1 MRGKIVVNRVI
12 SLLLAMCLILFA
24 CTACS
29 GDSVIK
35 VEEITKNGNLVL
47 AVTGTDFLDKGFAY
61 GDLITVTINGQTM
74 DMPVGTAYSDVNQ
87 GSVMCRVAIS
97 PESGEDRVV
106 LAINMGDL
114 ATTLGIAEKEEIDAD
129 PGYVWHYQVK
139 EPVKAT
145 IVMKE
150 KGGYYDE
157 WVMRQL
163 VRSNHREDYVD
174 LTDAQYANYRVI
186 TTTGMG
192 ENKLSRSSSP
202 INPELNRNLQADAAA
217 EEAGIRTIINLAD
230 SVNGMW
236 SYEGFAS
243 TYYVKQQMIALSLG
257 MDFTTDEF
265 RAGLAQGLRYI
276 IYYGRA
282 PYLVHCNEGKDRTG
296 FFCAVVEALMGA
308 SAEEIVADYMLT
320 YYYYY
325 GLEPD
330 SESYDVIASSNI
342 QKTLAEAF
350 GMESIFD
357 GDLRQKA
364 EEYLKGLGLTDYE
377 ISRVREELG

>member
-1 MRGKIVVNRVI
+1 MRGKMVVNRVI
-12 SLLLAMCLILFA
+12 SLLLALCLTLFV

-47 AVTGTDFLDKGFAY
+47 AVTGTDFLGKGFAY

-74 DMPVGTAYSDVNQ
+74 DMPVGTGYSDVNQ
-87 GSVMCRVAIS
+87 GSTICRVAIS

-106 LAINMGDL
+106 LAIHMGDL
-114 ATTLGIAEKEEIDAD
+114 ATALQIAEKEEIDD
-129 PGYVWHYQVK
+129 EPGYMWHYKVN
-139 EPVKAT
+139 EPVKVKIT
-145 IVMKE
+145 MKE

-163 VRSNHREDYVD
+163 VRSDHREDYVD
-174 LTDAQYANYRVI
+174 LTDAEYANYRVI

-192 ENKLSRSSSP
+192 EGKLSRSSSP
-202 INPELNRNLQADAAA
+202 INPAINRNQQADAAA
-217 EEAGIRTIINLAD
+217 AEAGIRTIINLAD
-230 SVNGMW
+230 TVNGMW
-236 SYEGFAS
+236 SYEGFAN
-243 TYYVKQQMIALSLG
+243 TYYVKQQMIALNLG
-257 MDFTTDEF
+257 MDFASDDF

-282 PYLVHCNEGKDRTG
+282 PYLVHCTEGKDRAG

-308 SAEEIVADYMLT
+308 SAEEITADYMLS
-320 YYYYY
+320 YYYLY

-330 SESYDVIASSNI
+330 NEYYDVIASGNI
-342 QKTLAEAF
+342 QKALASAF

-357 GDLRQKA
+357 GDLKQKT
-364 EEYLKGLGLTDYE
+364 EEYLSGLGLTDYE
-377 ISRVREELG
+377 IGRLREELG